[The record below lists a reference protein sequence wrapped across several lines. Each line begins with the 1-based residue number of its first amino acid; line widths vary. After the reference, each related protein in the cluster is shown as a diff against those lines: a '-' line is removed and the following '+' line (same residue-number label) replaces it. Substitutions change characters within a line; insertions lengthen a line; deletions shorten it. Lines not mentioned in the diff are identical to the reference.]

1 MQQEGE
7 RSDLCHVKKYCS
19 MLIVSTLNG
28 RVFNESLKKRF
39 ETLIAL
45 DFTHF
50 DSAFFDVGII
60 QMAE

>member
-1 MQQEGE
+1 
-7 RSDLCHVKKYCS
+7 

-39 ETLIAL
+39 EALIAL